1 MVAFFNLFDDVVWP
15 LAIFAAGLVAA
26 SVGGTILAGALL
38 HQRRERVEQNRRLFG
53 AITNMNQGLCMFDA
67 QSRLVIWNERYTD
80 MYRIAPDRIWV
91 GCTVPDLLSARV
103 AAGTFPLD
111 PAKYDAELRESLK
124 SDKPFVKNVELAD
137 GRCVAVVNQQ
147 IEGGGWVATHEDI

>member
-26 SVGGTILAGALL
+26 SVGGTILAGARL

-67 QSRLVIWNERYTD
+67 QSRLVIWNECFSVLFWF
-80 MYRIAPDRIWV
+80 AFVCFWV
-91 GCTVPDLLSARV
+91 GC
-103 AAGTFPLD
+103 
-111 PAKYDAELRESLK
+111 
-124 SDKPFVKNVELAD
+124 FVLVFF
-137 GRCVAVVNQQ
+137 C
-147 IEGGGWVATHEDI
+147 